1 MVHSYVRVGSWDIV
15 VTRKMCSEKNVE
27 MKFVPENV
35 LRSVTKTTKSGSGVG
50 LTRWIGSVKTR

>member
-1 MVHSYVRVGSWDIV
+1 MVHSYVRVGAWDIV

-27 MKFVPENV
+27 MRFVQENV
-35 LRSVTKTTKSGSGVG
+35 QSVTKTTKSGSGVG